1 MNRWSLKMWALLFM
15 TVTAS
20 GLSAQPPVPS
30 KKAGVGA
37 NPADAIAEYINPF
50 HRGDYRQVLDSL
62 YDTKERIARIQAENP
77 KILWDKLIEEMYTP
91 QIISIQKAIRFQSDK
106 NRRIMADRG
115 NATPQGVLTLDW

>member
-1 MNRWSLKMWALLFM
+1 MGR
-15 TVTAS
+15 V
-20 GLSAQPPVPS
+20 GL
-30 KKAGVGA
+30 
-37 NPADAIAEYINPF
+37 

-115 NATPQGVLTLDW
+115 NATPQGVLTLVW